1 MNEKHWYIYIIEADN
16 GNLYTGITT
25 DIHRRLAEHKS
36 GAKGAKFFKSSP
48 AKEIVYLE
56 LSENRSSA
64 LKREAAIKKLK
75 REEKIDLLSAKSNKL
90 SILM

>member
-1 MNEKHWYIYIIEADN
+1 MSTQDWFVYIIQTDN

-25 DIHRRLAEHKS
+25 DIHRRWEEHQNSPK
-36 GAKGAKFFKSSP
+36 AAKFFKSSKP
-48 AKEIVYLE
+48 KEIVYLE
-56 LSENRSSA
+56 ITDSRSTA

-75 REEKIDLLSAKSNKL
+75 RPEKIKLLSANCNKL